1 MTHAPPSR
9 PPRRR
14 RSPDRPDSGRGAVAR
29 RALAAAALGAC
40 ALGGATD
47 ALAGSRL
54 LATGGA
60 TSVEGSAGGG
70 LVPWAPL
77 AGYAEFG
84 EAGATAFASAVRTDD
99 VALDVTGAAVALDN
113 RVELSV
119 ARQRLDIDAVIPG
132 ETLEQAVLG
141 MKLRLG
147 GELPWSDAPQL
158 SLGVQVKRLDEG
170 AVPLAVGASRTAGVD
185 VYLAASKLWLDGPF
199 GRHAFANATLRATN
213 ANQGGLLGFG
223 TAGDRGHELVAEA
236 SAGLFLNRH
245 WVIGAE
251 YRQKPD
257 RLGFA
262 TEDDWKDV
270 FVAWFPNKA
279 VSVVAAWADLG
290 SIAGLDGQSGAYLS
304 LEVSR

>member
-1 MTHAPPSR
+1 MSI
-9 PPRRR
+9 R
-14 RSPDRPDSGRGAVAR
+14 RSPRRPRGAPASGPRAAR
-29 RALAAAALGAC
+29 ALALAAALCTAPAPW
-40 ALGGATD
+40 TE

-77 AGYAEFG
+77 AGYAELG
-84 EAGATAFASAVRTDD
+84 EAGATAFASGVRTDD
-99 VALDVTGAAVALDN
+99 FALDVLGAAVALDN

-170 AVPLAVGASRTAGVD
+170 DVPLAVGASRTSGVD
-185 VYLAASKLWLDGPF
+185 LYLAASKLWLDGPF

-279 VSVVAAWADLG
+279 VSVVAAWTDLG
-290 SIAGLDGQSGAYLS
+290 SIAGFDGQSGAYLS